1 MEIQG
6 IAQIAEKRIVGEEN
20 LTSAPFVLIIVLT
33 NCPLMKTATLILALF
48 ILSPAALTVR
58 ADTLAELVAS
68 AGTEWMMGKWTSEDG
83 NVSLTYTWKLDK
95 NAVGMTFKMGDRESE
110 GMSVL
115 KPGTEEVVYG
125 SVDNEGTVS
134 SGKWQEYNDSPTL
147 FTTAIKQ
154 DGTERKMAVEH
165 IKTDADTM
173 TVKLYA
179 IGDYGKPDDSK
190 SGSLV
195 FKRAK

>member
-1 MEIQG
+1 MAPGVDMQKLLLRTCRQG
-6 IAQIAEKRIVGEEN
+6 
-20 LTSAPFVLIIVLT
+20 
-33 NCPLMKTATLILALF
+33 LAG
-48 ILSPAALTVR
+48 IEC
-58 ADTLAELVAS
+58 LA
-68 AGTEWMMGKWTSEDG
+68 GI
-83 NVSLTYTWKLDK
+83 
-95 NAVGMTFKMGDRESE
+95 
-110 GMSVL
+110 
-115 KPGTEEVVYG
+115 PGTVGGGIRMNAGGKFGDFGAVIHR
-125 SVDNEGTVS
+125 VTVMDNEGTVS

-147 FTTAIKQ
+147 FTTATKQ

-179 IGDYGKPDDSK
+179 IGDDGKPDDSK